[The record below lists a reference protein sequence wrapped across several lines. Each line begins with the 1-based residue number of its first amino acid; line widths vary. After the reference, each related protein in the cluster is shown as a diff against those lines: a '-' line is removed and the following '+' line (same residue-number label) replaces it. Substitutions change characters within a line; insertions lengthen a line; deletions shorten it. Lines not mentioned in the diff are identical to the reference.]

1 MKKIITLLLT
11 FFLISLIPLGVM
23 AQTEE
28 EPSPSPDDERIKQKV
43 EERIEKV
50 LSDAEERRKQALVG
64 ELKEIANSTLTIETD
79 LGDIQT
85 KVMTDAAILN
95 LEREEIE
102 LGDLE
107 IGSKIISMGYL
118 DDQDILEAKRV
129 VVVEKFQ
136 IPTSEAFFGIVTD
149 ISQEE
154 TIFTIKNPKDQTI
167 YTVEMGT
174 NVKITKSVEDEIETV
189 KFEDIQEDGHIVVV
203 GEPEENE
210 EKMITAKL
218 IHIIPVETEIPEVG
232 EKTQPSPSPSPIS
245 EEEE

>member
-1 MKKIITLLLT
+1 MKKISLLIIS
-11 FFLISLIPLGVM
+11 FLFIVSIPLGVI

-50 LSDAEERRKQALVG
+50 LSDAEEERKQALVG
-64 ELKEIANSTLTIETD
+64 TLKAIANSTLTITTD
-79 LGDIQT
+79 LGDDTQV
-85 KVMTDAAILN
+85 KVAADATIIN
-95 LEREEIE
+95 PEREEIGLE
-102 LGDLE
+102 DLE

-118 DDQDILEAKRV
+118 DSQGVLEAKRIV
-129 VVVEKFQ
+129 IVEEFQ
-136 IPTSEAFFGIVTD
+136 VPTSEAFFGVVTD

-154 TIFTIKNPKDQTI
+154 KIFTIKNPKDQAI
-167 YTVEMGT
+167 YTVELGT
-174 NVKITKSVEDEIETV
+174 DVEITITVEGEFETA
-189 KFEDIQEDGHIVVV
+189 KFDDIQEGDSLVVV

-218 IHIIPVETEIPEVG
+218 IHLVISTAPEVS
-232 EKTQPSPSPSPIS
+232 EEEPSPSPIT

>member
-1 MKKIITLLLT
+1 MKKIILLLIS
-11 FFLISLIPLGVM
+11 FLLVSSIPLGVM

-28 EPSPSPDDERIKQKV
+28 EPSPSPDDERIKQRV

-50 LSDAEERRKQALVG
+50 LSDAEEERKQALVG
-64 ELKEIANSTLTIETD
+64 TLKAIANSTLTIETD
-79 LGDIQT
+79 LGDLQT
-85 KVMTDAAILN
+85 KVAVDAIIIN
-95 LEREEIE
+95 SEREEIE
-102 LGDLE
+102 LEDLE

-118 DDQDILEAKRV
+118 DSQNILEAKRV
-129 VVVEKFQ
+129 VVIEEFQ

-154 TIFTIKNPKDQTI
+154 KIFTIKNPKDQAI

-174 NVKITKSVEDEIETV
+174 DVEITKTVEGEIETAE
-189 KFEDIQEDGHIVVV
+189 FEDIQENDSLVVV

-218 IHIIPVETEIPEVG
+218 IYLATNTAPDV
-232 EKTQPSPSPSPIS
+232 S
-245 EEEE
+245 EEEPSPLPITEEEE